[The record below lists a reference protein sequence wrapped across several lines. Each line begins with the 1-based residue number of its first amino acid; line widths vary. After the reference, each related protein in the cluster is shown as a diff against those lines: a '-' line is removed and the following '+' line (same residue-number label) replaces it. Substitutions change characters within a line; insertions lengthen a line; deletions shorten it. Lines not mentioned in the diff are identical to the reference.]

1 MSRAIRQRLSRAG
14 HVPSPSVRLRLTALY
29 GGLFLLC
36 GAGLLAI
43 TNVLVRRRTAL
54 PKGLR
59 GSSIAISKPPS
70 GALLAPVPGGH
81 ATGHIGQAGSTVA
94 VHTALIHQLLV
105 QSGIALAVMAA
116 ASVLLGWLVA
126 GRVLRPLHT
135 ITTTVQ
141 QISATNLHRRLALE
155 GPDDELK
162 ALGTIFDDLL
172 ARLEASFEAQRRF
185 VANASHELR
194 TPLTMMRT
202 ALDVA
207 TGKPQSPTLEVD
219 ALAVKIRRGLDKADR
234 LLESFLLL
242 ARAEHAPLDE
252 AIEIEL
258 DRMAAAAL
266 AERAEA
272 IAAKGLA
279 VEHALGSAPIR
290 GNEALL
296 AQMVGNLVDNAIR
309 HNQPRGWIR
318 VVTETGGALARLI
331 VESGGL
337 VLDQHDV
344 SALAEPFRR
353 LGAERTGSDNGVGL
367 GLSIVAAVTVAHHGT
382 LDLQARS
389 TGGLRV
395 VVTLPLV
402 HLPTA
407 VRVSA

>member
-1 MSRAIRQRLSRAG
+1 
-14 HVPSPSVRLRLTALY
+14 VRLRLTALY
-29 GGLFLLC
+29 GALFLLC

-54 PKGLR
+54 PKGSN
-59 GSSIAISKPPS
+59 GVIAITKLPGASPS
-70 GALLAPVPGGH
+70 VSVAPGGGQPRGHTAQAGATAVEHSALL
-81 ATGHIGQAGSTVA
+81 
-94 VHTALIHQLLV
+94 HQLLI

-116 ASVLLGWLVA
+116 ASILLGWLVA

-141 QISATNLHRRLALE
+141 QISATNLHRRLALG

-162 ALGTIFDDLL
+162 ALGMTFDDLL

-207 TGKPQSPTLEVD
+207 TGKPRPPTPEVE
-219 ALAVKIRRGLDKADR
+219 ALATKIRRGLDQADL

-242 ARAEHAPLDE
+242 ARAEHAPLAED
-252 AIEIEL
+252 ITI
-258 DRMAAAAL
+258 DVDYMAAAAL
-266 AERAEA
+266 AARSEA
-272 IAAKGLA
+272 IATKGLA

-296 AQMVGNLVDNAIR
+296 AQMVGNLIENAIR
-309 HNQPRGWIR
+309 HNHPGGWIR
-318 VVTETGGALARLI
+318 IVTEADGALATLV
-331 VESGGL
+331 VESGGP
-337 VLDQHDV
+337 VLDQHEV

-367 GLSIVAAVTVAHHGT
+367 GLSIVAAVVVAHHGN

-395 VVTLPLV
+395 VVTLPLAQ
-402 HLPTA
+402 LPTA
-407 VRVSA
+407 VPA